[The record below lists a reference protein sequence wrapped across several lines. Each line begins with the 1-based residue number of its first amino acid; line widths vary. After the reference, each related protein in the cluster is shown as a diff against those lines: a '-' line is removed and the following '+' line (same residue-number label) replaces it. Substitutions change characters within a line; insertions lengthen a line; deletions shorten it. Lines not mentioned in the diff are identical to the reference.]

1 MPPIC
6 LRYCKD
12 LPVRCKTAEQSDKV
26 LDAASRLFGPG
37 RFHEVRME
45 DIAAEAEVGK
55 GTLYRYFADKEELY
69 LALLDRASR
78 QYRALIDAEFAKADD
93 PRKKLQALVA
103 AGYAFFDRQPHLG
116 PLIQRAEV
124 THVDSPWQPAR
135 DAFLAHVRAA
145 LEEAR
150 ESGAFTVADPEMA
163 ALLLLGGLRSVYLFG
178 RKARPRDLAER
189 LVTAWLHGVAEPAL
203 AAAN

>member
-1 MPPIC
+1 
-6 LRYCKD
+6 
-12 LPVRCKTAEQSDKV
+12 V
-26 LDAASRLFGPG
+26 LDAAVQLFGRR

-78 QYRALIDAEFAKADD
+78 QYRALIDGEVAKAAT
-93 PRKKLQALVA
+93 PRKKLRGLVA
-103 AGYAFFDRQPHLG
+103 AGIGFFDRQAHLG

-124 THVDSPWQPAR
+124 THESSPWQPAR
-135 DAFLAHVRAA
+135 DAFLAHVVAI

-150 ESGAFTVADPEMA
+150 EDDEFSVADPDLA
-163 ALLLLGGLRSVYLFG
+163 ALLLLGGVRSVYLFG
-178 RKARPRDLAER
+178 RKPRPRDMADR
-189 LVTAWLHGVAEPAL
+189 LVSAWLHGVAEPAL
-203 AAAN
+203 AAAD